1 MRDNFSTDFMYDRLV
16 EINDKLTESLVRE
29 HDLRSRLNSMERI
42 AHQLNIELHESRLE
56 QIELLKII
64 DEQINT

>member
-1 MRDNFSTDFMYDRLV
+1 MRDNFGTDFMYDRLV
-16 EINDKLTESLVRE
+16 EINDKLTASLVRE

-56 QIELLKII
+56 QIGLLKII
-64 DEQINT
+64 NEQTNT

>member
-1 MRDNFSTDFMYDRLV
+1 MIDNFGTNFMYDRLI

-29 HDLRSRLNSMERI
+29 HDLRSRLDTMERI
-42 AHQLNIELHESRLE
+42 TYQLNIELQESRLE